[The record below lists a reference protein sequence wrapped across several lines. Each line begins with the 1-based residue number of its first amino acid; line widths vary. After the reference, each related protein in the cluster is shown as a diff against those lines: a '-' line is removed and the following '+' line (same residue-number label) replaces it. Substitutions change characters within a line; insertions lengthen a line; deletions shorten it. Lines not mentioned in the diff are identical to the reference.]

1 MITRIDIVFGVYFEI
16 FYTGVPEFISEAIAG
31 AEAQKATAASG

>member
-1 MITRIDIVFGVYFEI
+1 VSILKI

-31 AEAQKATAASG
+31 AQAQKATAASGWRWQVIR

>member
-1 MITRIDIVFGVYFEI
+1 LKF

-31 AEAQKATAASG
+31 AEAQNATAASG